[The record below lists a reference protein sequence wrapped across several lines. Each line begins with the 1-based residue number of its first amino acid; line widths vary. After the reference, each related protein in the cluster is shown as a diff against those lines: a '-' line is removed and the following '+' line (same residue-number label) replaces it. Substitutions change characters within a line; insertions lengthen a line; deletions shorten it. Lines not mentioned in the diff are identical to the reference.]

1 MTPVLNPDCTF
12 AALQEQLALAGWR
25 LVSQATSPLLVG
37 EPEHALFERPAAD
50 GARRLVY
57 TFNPVCRLR
66 VLDCTAAG
74 AAPEL
79 QSLPWA
85 TSRAVREW
93 LASSDER
100 TVLRGILAAGQL
112 TDATLSEAVHAHRA
126 HPRAALAQ
134 AAERVVQ
141 QLRRAPLG
149 APTDAQTQAL
159 VIIEALKQQL
169 RPVLEALPHDLDGS
183 LVATLRPRADDAA
196 RAFVASAAGIAQKA
210 VEDAWARQTPR
221 VRDMGAASRL
231 QMHVAPAG
239 MLCDENML
247 SRAFPGGYRQVSP
260 LLNPHRVW
268 VCWKYLAPGQ
278 SSGMAYDGM
287 VWLDDH
293 WAWFPKPYR
302 LLAPLLAP
310 TRHATPGGPS

>member
-1 MTPVLNPDCTF
+1 MTSVLNPDCTF
-12 AALQEQLALAGWR
+12 AALQEQLAQAGWR

-37 EPEHALFERPAAD
+37 EPEHALFERAAAD

-57 TFNPVCRLR
+57 TFNPVCRLH
-66 VLDCTAAG
+66 VLDCAAAG

-79 QSLPWA
+79 QSLPWT

-112 TDATLSEAVHAHRA
+112 ADAALSEAVQAHRS

-134 AAERVVQ
+134 AAERVAQ
-141 QLRRAPLG
+141 QLSRAPRG
-149 APTDAQTQAL
+149 APADAQTQAL
-159 VIIEALKQQL
+159 AIIEALKQQL
-169 RPVLEALPHDLDGS
+169 RPVLEAMPHDRDGS
-183 LVATLRPRADDAA
+183 LVAKLRPRADDVA
-196 RAFVASAAGIAQKA
+196 RAFMANAAGLAQKA
-210 VEDAWARQTPR
+210 VEDAWAHQTPR
-221 VRDMGAASRL
+221 VRDMGTASRL
-231 QMHVAPAG
+231 QMHIAPAG
-239 MLCDENML
+239 MLGEDNML
-247 SRAFPGGYRQVSP
+247 SRAFPGGYRQLSP

-268 VCWKYLAPGQ
+268 VCWKYLTPGQ
-278 SSGMAYDGM
+278 SSGMAYDGL

-302 LLAPLLAP
+302 LLAPLLTP
-310 TRHATPGGPS
+310 TRQATPGSPS